1 MPNRDSNR
9 DRRGRDPHGDWN
21 WDYYEQRYAP
31 GQGYD
36 YYGAG
41 RYGRDYADNS
51 NFGPYYRSRD
61 YNRGYDYNTYGN
73 DYPSGWSYRR
83 YSGYGP
89 REYKRSD
96 ARILE
101 DVNDRLTWHSMI
113 DASDI
118 SVAVNYGIVTLTGS
132 VDTRGDKRLAEDIA
146 DDVPGVWD
154 VENRLIVRNKRYSRD
169 WSSRNEFRPGLEVI
183 DRDGQHV
190 GEVTEVRN
198 GDFRMERPMAQDLYI
213 PFADCD
219 VHDGKVQ
226 LNVRSGEID
235 RQGWMVP
242 ETPRS
247 QPKR

>member
-1 MPNRDSNR
+1 MPNR
-9 DRRGRDPHGDWN
+9 DRRGRDRQSEWD
-21 WDYYEQRYAP
+21 WDYYYEQGYAP
-31 GQGYD
+31 ARNAD
-36 YYGAG
+36 YYGTG
-41 RYGRDYADNS
+41 SYGRDYADNS
-51 NFGPYYRSRD
+51 YYGPYYRSRD
-61 YNRGYDYNTYGN
+61 YNRDYDYSTYGT
-73 DYPSGWSYRR
+73 DYPSGWSYGR
-83 YSGYGP
+83 YTGYGP

-101 DVNDRLTWHSMI
+101 DVNERLTWHSMI

-118 SVAVNYGIVTLTGS
+118 NVAVDNGVVTLTGS

-154 VENRLIVRNKRYSRD
+154 VENQLSIRNKRYERD

-183 DRDGQHV
+183 DRDGNHV

-198 GDFRMERPMAQDLYI
+198 GDFRVERPMARDVYI

-226 LNVRSGEID
+226 LNVRSAGID
-235 RQGWMVP
+235 RQGWMMP
-242 ETPRS
+242 EPAGTQRS
-247 QPKR
+247 QQKR